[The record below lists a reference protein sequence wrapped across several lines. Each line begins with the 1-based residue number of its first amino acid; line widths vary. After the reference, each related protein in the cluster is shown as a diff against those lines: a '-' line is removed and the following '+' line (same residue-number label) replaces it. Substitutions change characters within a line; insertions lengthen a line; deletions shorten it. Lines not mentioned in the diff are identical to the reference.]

1 MIILDESFDGTKPP
15 EKTETFKMLKLFLT
29 QVSYDVKE
37 TDEKDQLT
45 LSTIHQSKGL
55 EWPIGNDLPKFHS
68 TYHF

>member
-1 MIILDESFDGTKPP
+1 
-15 EKTETFKMLKLFLT
+15 MLKQFLM

-55 EWPIGNDLPKFHS
+55 EWPLGTSLNFVINPRRKTLLFCSNFGA
-68 TYHF
+68 YE

>member
-1 MIILDESFDGTKPP
+1 MKSV

-55 EWPIGNDLPKFHS
+55 EWPIGRLKKPIKY
-68 TYHF
+68 TY